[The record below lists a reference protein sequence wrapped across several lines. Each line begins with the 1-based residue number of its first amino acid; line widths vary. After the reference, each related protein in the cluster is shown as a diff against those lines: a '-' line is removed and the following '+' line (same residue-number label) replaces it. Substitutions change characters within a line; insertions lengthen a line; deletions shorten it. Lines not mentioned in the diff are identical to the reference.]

1 MKESRQDWKERRE
14 REKGGQ
20 QGRNPSHLHPISVSL
35 NTHHSTLNSFM
46 PITLGRGSK
55 DSFTIRGWQLWL
67 KHCISTLYALY
78 FRSVFIVSSC
88 VLKEFIRTRGT
99 WQPYL
104 TFNRC
109 RVQCKKRKNK
119 CYMMPKRKSVS
130 VMYEAFS
137 SIIFLYWGEA
147 LRDEPNNNCKGHNVS
162 CYLELKRI
170 SLTHLNLLYIH
181 VQEGHITT

>member
-1 MKESRQDWKERRE
+1 
-14 REKGGQ
+14 
-20 QGRNPSHLHPISVSL
+20 
-35 NTHHSTLNSFM
+35 
-46 PITLGRGSK
+46 
-55 DSFTIRGWQLWL
+55 
-67 KHCISTLYALY
+67 
-78 FRSVFIVSSC
+78 
-88 VLKEFIRTRGT
+88 
-99 WQPYL
+99 
-104 TFNRC
+104 
-109 RVQCKKRKNK
+109 
-119 CYMMPKRKSVS
+119 MMPKRKSVS

>member
-1 MKESRQDWKERRE
+1 MVRFFNMVRFLWSVNEQINGVPLYHHQEWRESRQDWKERRE
-14 REKGGQ
+14 REEGGQ
-20 QGRNPSHLHPISVSL
+20 QGKTLHTFIPSVSEL

-67 KHCISTLYALY
+67 KHCISTSYALY

-99 WQPYL
+99 LQPYL

-109 RVQCKKRKNK
+109 GVQCNKRKNK

-130 VMYEAFS
+130 VMYVA
-137 SIIFLYWGEA
+137 IFLYYF
-147 LRDEPNNNCKGHNVS
+147 P
-162 CYLELKRI
+162 
-170 SLTHLNLLYIH
+170 LLGRSIAWW
-181 VQEGHITT
+181 T